1 MNKKE
6 IMKLASRNREI
17 QDRLSAIY
25 TKMESEKRDEY
36 TPEEKREVNKLNHE
50 LDDNRREIELYA
62 DEATVAGIR
71 ESENKN
77 QQLREYLKDVQQ
89 KRANAT
95 TVLLNP
101 VTTGADQNSTA
112 NIVSSGAIPITIHDV
127 LDTKVE
133 GTTLPAGVNI
143 LTGVVGDNLWP
154 ISADDVV
161 ASVANEVAQIEEQA
175 LTFTNIKAVSER
187 VALAVAVSNKAIDNA
202 AFDLFTFVT
211 MKIRKALNILLAKR
225 IYSHAAWTDAF
236 KGPFSLVTAGTITKG
251 EGFAKALA
259 AAVAGVADLGFEGE
273 PTIIIDK
280 VTEAELKYTPANDFK
295 GNTDAV
301 IKDGKLAGYNYI
313 TSGHINGEL
322 DGDGKYKK
330 ASDRYIGIGFFE
342 YLAVQQHGEVR
353 FSVDS
358 TSAAVA
364 GRNSTVFTLNTDF
377 SSTELSHLINGG
389 TSATEPKAFKLLKI
403 VEEQETA

>member
-6 IMKLASRNREI
+6 IMKLMSRNREI
-17 QDRLSAIY
+17 QDSFAAMY
-25 TKMESEKRDEY
+25 DKAEK
-36 TPEEKREVNKLNHE
+36 EKRELTAEEKAQEEQLK
-50 LDDNRREIELYA
+50 REFETNQRSIKMYA

-77 QQLREYLKDVQQ
+77 QRLREYLKDVQQ

-101 VTTGADQNSTA
+101 VTTGGDQNSTA
-112 NIVSSGAIPITIHDV
+112 NIYSSGAIPITIHDV
-127 LDTKVE
+127 MDTKVE

>member
-6 IMKLASRNREI
+6 IMKLMSRNREI
-17 QDRLSAIY
+17 QDSFAAMY
-25 TKMESEKRDEY
+25 DKAEK
-36 TPEEKREVNKLNHE
+36 EKRELTAEEKVQEEQLK
-50 LDDNRREIELYA
+50 REFETNQRSIKMYA

-77 QQLREYLKDVQQ
+77 QQLREYLKEVQQ

-101 VTTGADQNSTA
+101 VTSGQDQNSTA
-112 NIVSSGAIPITIHDV
+112 NIYSSGAIPITIHDV

-175 LTFTNIKAVSER
+175 LNFTNIKAVSER

-225 IYSHAAWTDAF
+225 IYSHAAWTDNF

-251 EGFAKALA
+251 DGFAKALA
-259 AAVAGVADLGFEGE
+259 AAVAGVADIGFEGE

-322 DGDGKYKK
+322 NGSGKYVKS
-330 ASDRYIGIGFFE
+330 SDRYIGIGFFE

-377 SSTELSHLINGG
+377 SATELSHKINGG
-389 TSATEPKAFKLLKI
+389 ADNSAPKAFKLLKI

>member
-6 IMKLASRNREI
+6 IMKLMSRNREI
-17 QDRLSAIY
+17 QDSFAAMY
-25 TKMESEKRDEY
+25 DKAEK
-36 TPEEKREVNKLNHE
+36 EKRELTAEEKAQEEQLK
-50 LDDNRREIELYA
+50 REFETNQRSIKMYA
-62 DEATVAGIR
+62 DEATVASIR

-77 QQLREYLKDVQQ
+77 QRLREYLKDVQQ

-101 VTTGADQNSTA
+101 VTSGQDQNSTA
-112 NIVSSGAIPITIHDV
+112 NIYSSGAIPITIHDV
-127 LDTKVE
+127 MDTKVE

-225 IYSHAAWTDAF
+225 IYSHAAWTDNF

-259 AAVAGVADLGFEGE
+259 AAVAGVADQGFEGE

-322 DGDGKYKK
+322 DGQNKYMK

>member
-1 MNKKE
+1 M
-6 IMKLASRNREI
+6 SRNREI
-17 QDRLSAIY
+17 QDSFAAMY
-25 TKMESEKRDEY
+25 DKAEK
-36 TPEEKREVNKLNHE
+36 EKRELTAEEKVQEEQLK
-50 LDDNRREIELYA
+50 REFETNQRSIKMYA

-101 VTTGADQNSTA
+101 VTSGQDQNSTA
-112 NIVSSGAIPITIHDV
+112 NIYSSGAIPITIHDV
-127 LDTKVE
+127 MDTKVE

-377 SSTELSHLINGG
+377 SSTELSHLVNGG

>member
-1 MNKKE
+1 MNKNE
-6 IMKLASRNREI
+6 IMKLMSRNREI
-17 QDRLSAIY
+17 QDSFAAMY
-25 TKMESEKRDEY
+25 DKAEK
-36 TPEEKREVNKLNHE
+36 EKRELTAEEKVQEEQLK
-50 LDDNRREIELYA
+50 REFETNQRSIKMFA

-101 VTTGADQNSTA
+101 VTSGADQNSTA
-112 NIVSSGAIPITIHDV
+112 NIYSSGAIPITIHDV
-127 LDTKVE
+127 MDTKVE

-161 ASVANEVAQIEEQA
+161 ASVAGEVAQIEEQA
-175 LTFTNIKAVSER
+175 LNFTNIKAVSER

-225 IYSHAAWTDAF
+225 IYSHAQWTDAF

-259 AAVAGVADLGFEGE
+259 AAVAAVADLGFEGE

-301 IKDGKLAGYNYI
+301 IKDSKLAGYNYI

-322 DGDGKYKK
+322 NGSGQYVK

-377 SSTELSHLINGG
+377 SATELSQKINGN
-389 TSATEPKAFKLLKI
+389 TSGKPQAFKLLKI
-403 VEEQETA
+403 VAEQETA

>member
-6 IMKLASRNREI
+6 IMKLMSRNREI
-17 QDRLSAIY
+17 QDSFAAMY
-25 TKMESEKRDEY
+25 DKAEK
-36 TPEEKREVNKLNHE
+36 EKRELTAEEKVQEEQLK
-50 LDDNRREIELYA
+50 REFETNQRSIKMYA

-101 VTTGADQNSTA
+101 VTSGADQNATA
-112 NIVSSGAIPITIHDV
+112 NIYSSGAIPITIHDV
-127 LDTKVE
+127 MDTKVE

-161 ASVANEVAQIEEQA
+161 ASVAGEVAQIEEQA
-175 LTFTNIKAVSER
+175 LNFTNIKAVSER

-225 IYSHAAWTDAF
+225 IYSHAQWADAF

-251 EGFAKALA
+251 DGFAKDLA

-280 VTEAELKYTPANDFK
+280 VTEAELKYTPANDFN

-322 DGDGKYKK
+322 NGQGQYVK

-377 SSTELSHLINGG
+377 SATELSQKINGNANG
-389 TSATEPKAFKLLKI
+389 KPQAFKLLKI

>member
-6 IMKLASRNREI
+6 IMKLMSRNREI
-17 QDRLSAIY
+17 QDSFAAMY
-25 TKMESEKRDEY
+25 DKAEK
-36 TPEEKREVNKLNHE
+36 EKRELTTEEKVQEEQLK
-50 LDDNRREIELYA
+50 REFETNQRSIKMYA

-101 VTTGADQNSTA
+101 VTTGGDQNSTA
-112 NIVSSGAIPITIHDV
+112 NIYSSGAIPITIHDV
-127 LDTKVE
+127 MDTKVE

-322 DGDGKYKK
+322 DGQNKYVK

-389 TSATEPKAFKLLKI
+389 TSATKPKAFKLLKI

>member
-6 IMKLASRNREI
+6 IMKLMSRNREI
-17 QDRLSAIY
+17 QDSFAAMY
-25 TKMESEKRDEY
+25 DKAEK
-36 TPEEKREVNKLNHE
+36 EKRELTTEEKVQEEQLK
-50 LDDNRREIELYA
+50 REFETNQRSIKMYA

-101 VTTGADQNSTA
+101 VTSGADQNATA
-112 NIVSSGAIPITIHDV
+112 NIYSSGAIPITIHDV
-127 LDTKVE
+127 MDTKVE

-161 ASVANEVAQIEEQA
+161 ASVAGEVAQIEEQA
-175 LTFTNIKAVSER
+175 LNFTNIKAVSER

-225 IYSHAAWTDAF
+225 IYSHAQWADAF

-251 EGFAKALA
+251 DGFAKALA

-322 DGDGKYKK
+322 NGQGQYVK

-377 SSTELSHLINGG
+377 SATELSQKINGNANG
-389 TSATEPKAFKLLKI
+389 KPQAFKLLKI

>member
-6 IMKLASRNREI
+6 IMKLMSRNREI
-17 QDRLSAIY
+17 QDSFAAMY
-25 TKMESEKRDEY
+25 DKAEK
-36 TPEEKREVNKLNHE
+36 EKRELTTEEKAQEEQLK
-50 LDDNRREIELYA
+50 REFETNQRSIKMYA

-77 QQLREYLKDVQQ
+77 QQLREYLKEVQQ

-101 VTTGADQNSTA
+101 VTSGQDQNSTA
-112 NIVSSGAIPITIHDV
+112 NIYSSGAIPITIHDV
-127 LDTKVE
+127 MDTKVE

-161 ASVANEVAQIEEQA
+161 ASVAGEVAQIEEQA
-175 LTFTNIKAVSER
+175 LNFTNIKAVSER

-225 IYSHAAWTDAF
+225 IYSHAQWADAF

-259 AAVAGVADLGFEGE
+259 AAVAAVADLGFEGE

>member
-6 IMKLASRNREI
+6 IMKLMSRNREI
-17 QDRLSAIY
+17 QDSFAAMY
-25 TKMESEKRDEY
+25 DKAEK
-36 TPEEKREVNKLNHE
+36 EKRELTTEEKAQEEQLK
-50 LDDNRREIELYA
+50 REFETNQRSIKMYA

-101 VTTGADQNSTA
+101 VTSGNDQNSTA
-112 NIVSSGAIPITIHDV
+112 NIYSSGAIPITIHDV

-161 ASVANEVAQIEEQA
+161 ASVAGEVAQIEEQA
-175 LTFTNIKAVSER
+175 LNFTNIKAVSER

-225 IYSHAAWTDAF
+225 IYSHAAWTDNF

-364 GRNSTVFTLNTDF
+364 GPNSTVFTLNTDF

>member
-6 IMKLASRNREI
+6 IMKLMSRNREI
-17 QDRLSAIY
+17 QDSFAAMY
-25 TKMESEKRDEY
+25 DKAEK
-36 TPEEKREVNKLNHE
+36 EKRELTAEEKAQEEQLK
-50 LDDNRREIELYA
+50 REFETNQRSIKMYA
-62 DEATVAGIR
+62 DEATVASIR

-101 VTTGADQNSTA
+101 VTTGSDQNSTA
-112 NIVSSGAIPITIHDV
+112 NIYSSGAIPITIHDV
-127 LDTKVE
+127 MDTKVE

>member
-6 IMKLASRNREI
+6 IMKLMSRNREI
-17 QDRLSAIY
+17 QDSFAAMY
-25 TKMESEKRDEY
+25 DKAEK
-36 TPEEKREVNKLNHE
+36 EKRELTAEEKAQEEQLK
-50 LDDNRREIELYA
+50 REFETNQRSIKMYA
-62 DEATVAGIR
+62 DEATVASIR

-101 VTTGADQNSTA
+101 VTTGSDQNSTA
-112 NIVSSGAIPITIHDV
+112 NIYSSGAIPITIHDV
-127 LDTKVE
+127 MDTKVE

-377 SSTELSHLINGG
+377 SSTELSHLVNGG

>member
-6 IMKLASRNREI
+6 IMKLMSRNREI
-17 QDRLSAIY
+17 QDSFAAMY
-25 TKMESEKRDEY
+25 DKAEK
-36 TPEEKREVNKLNHE
+36 EKRELTAEEKVQEEQLK
-50 LDDNRREIELYA
+50 REFETNQRSIKMYA

-101 VTTGADQNSTA
+101 VTTGGDQNATA
-112 NIVSSGAIPITIHDV
+112 NIYASGAIPITIHDV
-127 LDTKVE
+127 MDTKVE

-161 ASVANEVAQIEEQA
+161 ASVAGEVAQIEEQA
-175 LTFTNIKAVSER
+175 LNFTNIKAISER

-225 IYSHAAWTDAF
+225 IYSHAAWTDNF

-259 AAVAGVADLGFEGE
+259 AAVAGVADIGFEGE

-322 DGDGKYKK
+322 DGQGKYKK
-330 ASDRYIGIGFFE
+330 STDRYIGIGFFE

-377 SSTELSHLINGG
+377 SATELSHKINGG
-389 TSATEPKAFKLLKI
+389 ADNSAPKAFKLLKI

>member
-6 IMKLASRNREI
+6 IMKLMSRNREI
-17 QDRLSAIY
+17 QDSFAAMY
-25 TKMESEKRDEY
+25 DKAEK
-36 TPEEKREVNKLNHE
+36 EKRELTAEEKAQEEQLK
-50 LDDNRREIELYA
+50 REFETNQRSIKMYA

-101 VTTGADQNSTA
+101 VTSGSDQNSTA
-112 NIVSSGAIPITIHDV
+112 NIYSSGAIPITIHDV
-127 LDTKVE
+127 MDTKVE